1 MARASSDIV
10 RFVTK
15 GLDLVSGGGGSV
27 MPIVGRNFVFLGCDL
42 VFAVGGTM
50 SNGGTITLKTGGT
63 TLASAAL
70 PTSGNC
76 LRYSITPAVYL
87 LNQTPGEGGPGTYI
101 QIDTPPSGTG
111 LSVVGV
117 CEIWGYWA

>member
-1 MARASSDIV
+1 MGRASSDIV

-15 GLDLVSGGGGSV
+15 GLDLVNSGGLV
-27 MPIVGRNFVFLGCDL
+27 MPVVGRNFVFLGCDL

-50 SNGGTITLKTGGT
+50 SNGGSLRLTSGGAT
-63 TLASAAL
+63 VTSGSL
-70 PTSGNC
+70 PTTGNC
-76 LRYSITPAVYL
+76 LRFAISPAVYL
-87 LNQTPGEGGPGTYI
+87 LNQAPGEGSPGTYI